1 MDSERDETLNTHTFG
16 TKVNPTTTCANLDQ
30 VPAHRKVHGD
40 LPRRRS
46 HRRSCRQQA
55 EVAFG
60 TLDRPLGVRGDGEFV
75 AVLSD
80 EVEEFALEL
89 LRGPFDGDLHGAPSG
104 CGGLRGGGVHLG
116 IFARGGQPSALSAD
130 PQADQQGVG
139 ERPDGGGV
147 AGLLAGV
154 SRMTSTPASPIS
166 AAWLRRSSVVMLPG
180 FFQVWSYGST
190 IRSGGSPT
198 WRGSSADAFPAVS
211 FPCSAGG
218 QSRECEALETRSWE
232 RCRRAARAC
241 RVPTAWRRCRRA
253 RAPSRGP
260 SSFTLGL
267 DRFPAARDGL
277 NKIHGERIADLVEA
291 NPHLDTAEAAERLG
305 YPRIT
310 HRGATAAADAE
321 LRTREAH
328 PCSAKTAGTL
338 AEAGLAESSEV
349 QVRTVGGAHLTAAIL
364 FSPGQPAVALV
375 WDDRYG
381 WRTGTSR
388 RHPIGKHTACLHFIR
403 VATFADVLRC

>member
-1 MDSERDETLNTHTFG
+1 M
-16 TKVNPTTTCANLDQ
+16 
-30 VPAHRKVHGD
+30 
-40 LPRRRS
+40 
-46 HRRSCRQQA
+46 
-55 EVAFG
+55 
-60 TLDRPLGVRGDGEFV
+60 
-75 AVLSD
+75 
-80 EVEEFALEL
+80 
-89 LRGPFDGDLHGAPSG
+89 
-104 CGGLRGGGVHLG
+104 
-116 IFARGGQPSALSAD
+116 
-130 PQADQQGVG
+130 
-139 ERPDGGGV
+139 
-147 AGLLAGV
+147 
-154 SRMTSTPASPIS
+154 
-166 AAWLRRSSVVMLPG
+166 
-180 FFQVWSYGST
+180 
-190 IRSGGSPT
+190 
-198 WRGSSADAFPAVS
+198 
-211 FPCSAGG
+211 
-218 QSRECEALETRSWE
+218 
-232 RCRRAARAC
+232 
-241 RVPTAWRRCRRA
+241 PTAWRRCRRA

-321 LRTREAH
+321 LRTREAR

-349 QVRTVGGAHLTAAIL
+349 QVRTVGGAHLAAAIL